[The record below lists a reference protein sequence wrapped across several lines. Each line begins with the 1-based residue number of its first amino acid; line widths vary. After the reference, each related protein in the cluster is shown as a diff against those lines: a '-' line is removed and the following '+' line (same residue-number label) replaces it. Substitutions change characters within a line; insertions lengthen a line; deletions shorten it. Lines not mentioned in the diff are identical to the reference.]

1 MAQPDQSTGS
11 GVALDHRPLVTN
23 IAAESTRRRART
35 AGSALSMRVLMA
47 PMLIFLALMVALPL
61 AYAVWLSMTDFRFGQ
76 EAGFTG
82 LQNYR
87 NMLADPDFWNG
98 LQVAFALYLMSL
110 ALQLVFGCYLGML
123 LNRLRF
129 ARRFLQTVLMSP
141 FLMPPV
147 VIGMM
152 WLVILDPSLGAANW
166 LLSTVGL
173 PPSNWLASPQLVVP
187 VMAMLDTWQWTPFV
201 ALLVLGGLQTMPDGV
216 AEAAA
221 IDGARLRHAALHH
234 PAVADADAV
243 HRHGAAQRRPAA
255 LLRPDLHHHP
265 GRPGHVVADLE
276 RVRLQAGPG
285 ILRHGLCQRAD
296 DYAGRRGVRR
306 GAGIVAVP
314 AGGGMVKFE
323 C

>member
-1 MAQPDQSTGS
+1 MSPAGK
-11 GVALDHRPLVTN
+11 
-23 IAAESTRRRART
+23 

-76 EAGFTG
+76 EAGFIG
-82 LQNYR
+82 LRNYR
-87 NMLADPDFWNG
+87 AMLADPDFWNG
-98 LQVAFALYLMSL
+98 LRVAFALYLISL
-110 ALQLVFGCYLGML
+110 ALQLVLGCYLGML

-166 LLSTVGL
+166 LLSVVGL
-173 PPSNWLASPQLVVP
+173 PPSNWLASPQWVVP
-187 VMAMLDTWQWTPFV
+187 VMALLDTWQWTPFV

-221 IDGARLRHAALHH
+221 IDGARGFGMLRYITLPLLMPTLFIATVLRS
-234 PAVADADAV
+234 VD
-243 HRHGAAQRRPAA
+243 
-255 LLRPDLHHHP
+255 LLRFFDLIYITTQ
-265 GRPGHVVADLE
+265 G
-276 RVRLQAGPG
+276 GPG
-285 ILRHGLCQRAD
+285 TASQTLNV
-296 DYAGRRGVRR
+296 YAFRRGLEFFDM
-306 GAGIVAVP
+306 GYASALMITLAAVVFGVVL
-314 AGGGMVKFE
+314 ALSQFRKRIE
-323 C
+323 W